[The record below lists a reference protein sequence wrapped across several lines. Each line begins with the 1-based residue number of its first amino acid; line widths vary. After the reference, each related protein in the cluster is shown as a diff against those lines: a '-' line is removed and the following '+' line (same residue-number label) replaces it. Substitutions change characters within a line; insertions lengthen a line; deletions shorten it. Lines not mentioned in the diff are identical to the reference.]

1 MHVAGVPAQQALR
14 PALLHPVLLF
24 LAAAALLRA
33 PAFPATVIDPDEGL
47 YLVQAQAWLQGG
59 WPFVAVFDMHP
70 PGAPALLALALALI
84 GDPILAA
91 RLLGVAAV
99 ATTATLLHAIARRI
113 GGDAATGIA
122 AGMLYVAVSTMPGG
136 LATNTEI
143 LFAPCVALA
152 ALLLLGEAHRAPRAG
167 VVLAAGLA
175 VGVGIAI
182 KQLAAIEGAVLWL
195 AVIVATWRAGRIDVR
210 EVAVLAA
217 VFALGAG
224 APMLGLGLGY
234 WVAGQGEAWWQGN
247 IASAL
252 AYLDAPITTPGPRA
266 FVATV
271 LPWLAGLVVLAG
283 GVALRDAPARAAA
296 RWLWPWLAAAVV
308 AVVLPGKFFDHY
320 ALILAPPL
328 ALLAGFG
335 LSAILRQAVL
345 PAFRRGGFAVLLG
358 LAMAVPVAGMLL
370 PKLATGLGL
379 RGADPV
385 REVARAA
392 VANLGPAEALFVANW
407 HPATYALA
415 GRLPPTRFPFP
426 LHLMGPVPRL
436 AGVDTAAELDRV
448 LALPPG
454 VIVVDPARWS
464 GLRPEARAAVE
475 AALAR
480 DYVLAATIQDGP
492 GPVEVW
498 RSCRG
503 GTIMPGPCPQPS
515 PN

>member
-1 MHVAGVPAQQALR
+1 MHIARVAQQGRGWAQLR
-14 PALLHPVLLF
+14 TLPLF

-33 PAFPATVIDPDEGL
+33 PAFPAAVIDPDEGL

-70 PGAPALLALALALI
+70 PGAPALLAPALTLI
-84 GDPILAA
+84 ADPILAA
-91 RLLGVAAV
+91 RLLGVGAV
-99 ATTATLLHAIARRI
+99 AATAMLLHAIARRL

-122 AGMLYVAVSTMPGG
+122 AGLLYIAATTMPGG

-152 ALLLLGEAHRAPRAG
+152 ALLLLGEARRAPRAG

-175 VGVGIAI
+175 VGAGITI
-182 KQLAAIEGAVLWL
+182 KQVAAIEGAVLWL
-195 AVIVATWRAGRIDVR
+195 VMVAAAWRAGRIGAR
-210 EVAVLAA
+210 AIAALAA

-224 APMLGLGLGY
+224 APMLGIGLGY
-234 WVAGQGEAWWQGN
+234 WAAGQGEAWWQGN
-247 IASAL
+247 IASAV
-252 AYLDAPITTPGPRA
+252 AYLDAPITAPGARA
-266 FVATV
+266 FMATV

-296 RWLWPWLAAAVV
+296 RWLWPWLLAAGVAVV
-308 AVVLPGKFFDHY
+308 APQKFFDHY

-328 ALLAGFG
+328 ALLAAFG
-335 LSAILRQAVL
+335 LVAVLRQAVL

-379 RGADPV
+379 RGADPA

-392 VANLGPAEALFVANW
+392 LANLAPGEALFVANW
-407 HPATYALA
+407 HMATYALA
-415 GRLPPTRFPFP
+415 GLRPPTRVPFP
-426 LHLMGPVPRL
+426 LHLMGVAPRL
-436 AGVDTAAELDRV
+436 AGVDTTAELARV

-454 VIVVDPARWS
+454 VIVVDPARWW

-480 DYVLAATIQDGP
+480 DYVLAVTIQDGP

-498 RSCRG
+498 RRR
-503 GTIMPGPCPQPS
+503 
-515 PN
+515 